1 MRMLVSGEDYAGL
14 DGVGFDG
21 GQLTG
26 ASSNVDMIEQHR
38 SGKSLQ
44 IYL

>member
-1 MRMLVSGEDYAGL
+1 MRTLVSGEDYAGL

-21 GQLTG
+21 GRPTG
-26 ASSNVDMIEQHR
+26 ASSNVDMIEQHG

-44 IYL
+44 TYL